1 MLDSVFEE
9 LAHGCKMGDSQAMLR
24 MYQWFWSRVPDELK
38 RLDSQYA
45 ARCSEESEK
54 ELEERLEQNPQE
66 GFRLRAAYTW
76 LTRAA
81 FYGSQAAMDLL
92 EKNPRCIWQGF
103 LPVKSLFFGS
113 GEHSIPITGDTLR
126 ALGLSEIKAQGRIR
140 LRGQTEEKTY
150 YYETYAGYEGPDE
163 DGYGM
168 EEEYYY
174 RMYDEFFRYAYVF
187 LGYSREEFE
196 RLRPKNLEYRQAREA
211 LAREREEYW
220 KHQAAR
226 QHTEEVHTRQKG
238 MLIKDGILY
247 RCIRDENEVCR
258 VPEGVYKI
266 WPGACLGLA
275 KATAIH
281 LPDSVT
287 EIGEGAFESCR
298 NLVRLTLPKGLE
310 EIPEGMCR
318 DCSGLKSLS
327 LPDTVIKIDSQAFY
341 GCTSL
346 EYIGLSEGLRWIS
359 KEAFKFC
366 ENLREIELPDST
378 EILEEE
384 SFFRCEALEKVRLP
398 KRFRS
403 MKKEELGKYFYGC
416 PVTD

>member
-9 LAHGCKMGDSQAMLR
+9 LAYGCKMGDPQAMLR

-113 GEHSIPITGDTLR
+113 GEHSVPITGDTLR

-174 RMYDEFFRYAYVF
+174 RMYDEFFRYA
-187 LGYSREEFE
+187 
-196 RLRPKNLEYRQAREA
+196 
-211 LAREREEYW
+211 
-220 KHQAAR
+220 
-226 QHTEEVHTRQKG
+226 
-238 MLIKDGILY
+238 
-247 RCIRDENEVCR
+247 
-258 VPEGVYKI
+258 
-266 WPGACLGLA
+266 
-275 KATAIH
+275 
-281 LPDSVT
+281 
-287 EIGEGAFESCR
+287 
-298 NLVRLTLPKGLE
+298 
-310 EIPEGMCR
+310 
-318 DCSGLKSLS
+318 
-327 LPDTVIKIDSQAFY
+327 
-341 GCTSL
+341 
-346 EYIGLSEGLRWIS
+346 
-359 KEAFKFC
+359 
-366 ENLREIELPDST
+366 
-378 EILEEE
+378 
-384 SFFRCEALEKVRLP
+384 
-398 KRFRS
+398 
-403 MKKEELGKYFYGC
+403 
-416 PVTD
+416 

>member
-113 GEHSIPITGDTLR
+113 GEHSVPITGDTLR

-266 WPGACLGLA
+266 WPGAFLGLA

-287 EIGEGAFESCR
+287 EIGE
-298 NLVRLTLPKGLE
+298 
-310 EIPEGMCR
+310 
-318 DCSGLKSLS
+318 
-327 LPDTVIKIDSQAFY
+327 
-341 GCTSL
+341 
-346 EYIGLSEGLRWIS
+346 
-359 KEAFKFC
+359 
-366 ENLREIELPDST
+366 
-378 EILEEE
+378 
-384 SFFRCEALEKVRLP
+384 
-398 KRFRS
+398 
-403 MKKEELGKYFYGC
+403 
-416 PVTD
+416 

>member
-1 MLDSVFEE
+1 M
-9 LAHGCKMGDSQAMLR
+9 
-24 MYQWFWSRVPDELK
+24 
-38 RLDSQYA
+38 
-45 ARCSEESEK
+45 
-54 ELEERLEQNPQE
+54 
-66 GFRLRAAYTW
+66 
-76 LTRAA
+76 
-81 FYGSQAAMDLL
+81 
-92 EKNPRCIWQGF
+92 
-103 LPVKSLFFGS
+103 
-113 GEHSIPITGDTLR
+113 
-126 ALGLSEIKAQGRIR
+126 
-140 LRGQTEEKTY
+140 
-150 YYETYAGYEGPDE
+150 
-163 DGYGM
+163 
-168 EEEYYY
+168 
-174 RMYDEFFRYAYVF
+174 
-187 LGYSREEFE
+187 
-196 RLRPKNLEYRQAREA
+196 EYRQARET

-266 WPGACLGLA
+266 WPGAFLGLA

-287 EIGEGAFESCR
+287 EIGKGAFESCR
-298 NLVRLTLPKGLE
+298 NLVRLILPKGLE

-359 KEAFKFC
+359 K
-366 ENLREIELPDST
+366 LSLIH
-378 EILEEE
+378 I
-384 SFFRCEALEKVRLP
+384 
-398 KRFRS
+398 
-403 MKKEELGKYFYGC
+403 
-416 PVTD
+416 